1 MNILILGGYGNAGIL
16 VTELILRHTQE
27 NIILAGRNLL
37 KAEDT
42 AHKLNLE
49 YNTNRV
55 SSAKVDASDESCI
68 ATALKKVSLIIVAS
82 STLDYSINVIDAA
95 IEEKVDYFDLQLS
108 SPLKLNY
115 LKSREDEINSK
126 GLCFITDGGFHPGLP
141 AAMVRFSAENFDE
154 LQIANV
160 YIYLNIDWGKYHFSP
175 STGKEMINEFNNYKP
190 EAYFSGQWKKLKW
203 SEYKIF
209 DFGKSVGKHYAAP
222 MMLEEMKFL
231 PKAIPSLNETGFFVG
246 GFNWFVNYISIPF
259 VMISLKISE
268 SLFSKPAVKLF
279 EFGLKKFSKPPYICS
294 LKLKAFGKKNNKNVK
309 FQVEVSHSDGY
320 LLTAVPVVACLFQYL
335 DGSVRNSGLHFQAN
349 IVEPK
354 RFFKDLQMMGI
365 DVIVTQR

>member
-16 VTELILRHTQE
+16 IAELIIQHTKE
-27 NIILAGRNLL
+27 NITLAGRNLL
-37 KAEDT
+37 KAEVT
-42 AHKLNLE
+42 ANRLNLQF
-49 YNTNRV
+49 NTDRV
-55 SSAKVDASDESCI
+55 SSAKVDASNTKSLSNS
-68 ATALKKVSLIIVAS
+68 LKDVNLIIVAS
-82 STLDYSINVIDAA
+82 STLDYSRNVIDAA
-95 IEEKVDYFDLQLS
+95 INEKVDYFDLQLS
-108 SPLKLNY
+108 SPIKLDY

-160 YIYLNIDWGKYHFSP
+160 YSYLNIDWGKYHFSP
-175 STGKEMINEFNNYKP
+175 STGKEMIDEFNNYKP
-190 EAYFSGQWKKLKW
+190 EAYLSGQWKKLKW
-203 SEYKIF
+203 SECKKF

-231 PKAIPSLNETGFFVG
+231 PKEIPSLNETGFFVG

-259 VMISLKISE
+259 VLISLKISE

-309 FQVEVSHSDGY
+309 FQMEVSHSDGY

-335 DGSVRNSGLHFQAN
+335 DGLVRNSGLHFQAN
-349 IVEPK
+349 VVEPK

-365 DVIVTQR
+365 DVIVTER